1 VHLIA
6 AADVKEDER
15 MSVVAI
21 PRENKKKAW
30 SRYLRTR
37 HCNLQYETTLK
48 NKLVCFH
55 KIFKISQL
63 IKEEVIETQLLYE

>member
-21 PRENKKKAW
+21 PRENKKKKSLEPVFEDAP
-30 SRYLRTR
+30 L
-37 HCNLQYETTLK
+37 
-48 NKLVCFH
+48 
-55 KIFKISQL
+55 
-63 IKEEVIETQLLYE
+63 